1 MTRPVKVTQSQCYVE
16 DQPSNA
22 MACKYQFD
30 LTLPDKEEPITT
42 FLNKVGALALH
53 NQQLDQ
59 ESTP

>member
-1 MTRPVKVTQSQCYVE
+1 MTRPEKRHTNQCYVE
-16 DQPSNA
+16 AQPSNA
-22 MACKYQFD
+22 IAYEYQFD
-30 LTLPDKEEPITT
+30 VTLPGKEEPITT